1 MRSMNAAVAYAL
13 WKYIRPTVAG
23 DRFPLAQKQKR
34 KKINKKKGVHISE
47 ELYTVT
53 FGPSVTN

>member
-1 MRSMNAAVAYAL
+1 MNAAVAYAL

>member
-1 MRSMNAAVAYAL
+1 MNAAVAYAL

-34 KKINKKKGVHISE
+34 KKNKNGVHISE
-47 ELYTVT
+47 AIYSH
-53 FGPSVTN
+53 FRSVRD